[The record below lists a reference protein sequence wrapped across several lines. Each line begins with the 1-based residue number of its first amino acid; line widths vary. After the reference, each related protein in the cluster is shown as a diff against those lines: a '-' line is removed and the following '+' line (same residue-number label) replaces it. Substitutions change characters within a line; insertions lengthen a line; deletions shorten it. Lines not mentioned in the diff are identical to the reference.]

1 MHYIYYTCYTLNGD
15 ALPWVATAKHL
26 GNQLSAKLN
35 LSFFSPETKTDIL
48 CKRAILFDKV
58 HQVLQQ
64 FGYYE
69 PRLVIK
75 LLSVYSTALYGST
88 LWQLNSE
95 EHLKLNRSWNTAV
108 KIIWDLPHS
117 THTRFLE
124 PLSPVPHLESILT
137 GRFIG
142 FAQNLSKSAKP
153 LISLLFNLCSP
164 DIGSQTGQNINYLLQ
179 KFSKQ
184 TLTELVND
192 RNIIKKTIVTPISE
206 TESWKL
212 KIIEEVSL
220 VRKGQLEADFDDIM
234 LDEILDYI
242 CTV

>member
-1 MHYIYYTCYTLNGD
+1 M
-15 ALPWVATAKHL
+15 
-26 GNQLSAKLN
+26 
-35 LSFFSPETKTDIL
+35 
-48 CKRAILFDKV
+48 
-58 HQVLQQ
+58 
-64 FGYYE
+64 
-69 PRLVIK
+69 
-75 LLSVYSTALYGST
+75 
-88 LWQLNSE
+88 
-95 EHLKLNRSWNTAV
+95 

-137 GRFIG
+137 ARFIG

-153 LISLLFNLCSP
+153 LIRLLFNLCSP

-179 KFSKQ
+179 KYSKQ

-192 RNIIKKTIVTPISE
+192 RNIVKKTIVTPISE

-220 VRKGQLEADFDDIM
+220 VRKGKLEADFNDLM

>member
-1 MHYIYYTCYTLNGD
+1 M
-15 ALPWVATAKHL
+15 
-26 GNQLSAKLN
+26 
-35 LSFFSPETKTDIL
+35 
-48 CKRAILFDKV
+48 
-58 HQVLQQ
+58 
-64 FGYYE
+64 
-69 PRLVIK
+69 
-75 LLSVYSTALYGST
+75 
-88 LWQLNSE
+88 
-95 EHLKLNRSWNTAV
+95 
-108 KIIWDLPHS
+108 
-117 THTRFLE
+117 
-124 PLSPVPHLESILT
+124 T

-153 LISLLFNLCSP
+153 LIRLLFNLCSP

>member
-1 MHYIYYTCYTLNGD
+1 M
-15 ALPWVATAKHL
+15 
-26 GNQLSAKLN
+26 
-35 LSFFSPETKTDIL
+35 
-48 CKRAILFDKV
+48 
-58 HQVLQQ
+58 
-64 FGYYE
+64 
-69 PRLVIK
+69 
-75 LLSVYSTALYGST
+75 
-88 LWQLNSE
+88 
-95 EHLKLNRSWNTAV
+95 

-124 PLSPVPHLESILT
+124 QLSPVPHLESILT

>member
-1 MHYIYYTCYTLNGD
+1 M
-15 ALPWVATAKHL
+15 
-26 GNQLSAKLN
+26 
-35 LSFFSPETKTDIL
+35 
-48 CKRAILFDKV
+48 
-58 HQVLQQ
+58 
-64 FGYYE
+64 
-69 PRLVIK
+69 
-75 LLSVYSTALYGST
+75 
-88 LWQLNSE
+88 
-95 EHLKLNRSWNTAV
+95 
-108 KIIWDLPHS
+108 
-117 THTRFLE
+117 
-124 PLSPVPHLESILT
+124 T
-137 GRFIG
+137 GRYIG
-142 FAQNLSKSAKP
+142 FAQNLSKSSKP
-153 LISLLFNLCSP
+153 LIRLIFNLCSP

>member
-1 MHYIYYTCYTLNGD
+1 MVEIYEKFTLN
-15 ALPWVATAKHL
+15 LWTITCPVREPYFLIKFIKFFNNL
-26 GNQLSAKLN
+26 GILNPGWLS
-35 LSFFSPETKTDIL
+35 SF
-48 CKRAILFDKV
+48 
-58 HQVLQQ
+58 
-64 FGYYE
+64 
-69 PRLVIK
+69 
-75 LLSVYSTALYGST
+75 SVST
-88 LWQLNSE
+88 LQLCMGLLRGNSE
-95 EHLKLNRSWNTAV
+95 EHQKLNRSWNTAV

-124 PLSPVPHLESILT
+124 RLSPVPHLESILA

-153 LISLLFNLCSP
+153 LIRLLFNLCSP

-179 KFSKQ
+179 KNSKQ

-192 RNIIKKTIVTPISE
+192 RNIVKKTILTPISE

-220 VRKGQLEADFDDIM
+220 VRKGQLEVDFDDLM

>member
-1 MHYIYYTCYTLNGD
+1 M
-15 ALPWVATAKHL
+15 
-26 GNQLSAKLN
+26 
-35 LSFFSPETKTDIL
+35 
-48 CKRAILFDKV
+48 
-58 HQVLQQ
+58 
-64 FGYYE
+64 
-69 PRLVIK
+69 
-75 LLSVYSTALYGST
+75 
-88 LWQLNSE
+88 
-95 EHLKLNRSWNTAV
+95 
-108 KIIWDLPHS
+108 
-117 THTRFLE
+117 
-124 PLSPVPHLESILT
+124 T

-179 KFSKQ
+179 KYSKQ